1 MRKYT
6 VVEYDKEDYDAAE
19 NNMTLSEVADALAY
33 VKRGYVGD
41 YDFSGEEDD
50 FERFK
55 LHIAISKAIDIIREK
70 ADKEDDNNG
79 INNR

>member
-19 NNMTLSEVADALAY
+19 DNMTLSEVANALAY

-41 YDFSGEEDD
+41 YNFTGEEDD

-55 LHIAISKAIDIIREK
+55 LHIAMGKAIDIIREK
-70 ADKEDDNNG
+70 AESEDKG
-79 INNR
+79 

>member
-6 VVEYDKEDYDAAE
+6 VIEYDKEDYDAAE
-19 NNMTLSEVADALAY
+19 DNMTLSEVADALAY

-41 YDFSGEEDD
+41 YNYTGEEDD

-55 LHIAISKAIDIIREK
+55 LHVAMAKAIDIIREQAK
-70 ADKEDDNNG
+70 REVDD
-79 INNR
+79 